1 MGDGTTFAIGGK
13 HLDMSLRVKQT
24 NSLWA
29 RAPVFQLIDI
39 HREPGL
45 APIGSSIR

>member
-1 MGDGTTFAIGGK
+1 MGDGTTFAIGDK

-29 RAPVFQLIDI
+29 IAPVFQLMDI
-39 HREPGL
+39 RREPGL
-45 APIGSSIR
+45 ALIGSSTR